1 MLIGSTNK
9 RGNSVKVVKGDR
21 YFVKVTSGYY
31 LNHKI
36 FHRVLVLIK

>member
-21 YFVKVTSGYY
+21 YLKMVINGKY